1 MNQPATLVKPAD
13 TSAQPCQKA
22 ASRQDNL
29 GNLVRDYSF
38 PETPNVEWLT
48 QLNLT
53 QPRENLQSLPLT
65 TRISKRLFDIVSAA
79 GMLVVLSPLL
89 LITWCAVRITSP
101 GPAIYSQTRVGLN
114 RRSKKSKRDRRQN
127 DVQIPDGIS
136 ERRAAGSDRR
146 EQANYGCPF
155 TIYKFR
161 TMRMDAEI
169 SGAQFAQD
177 NDPRITSIGWF
188 LRRTRIDELPQLWNI
203 LRGDMS
209 LIGPRPERPEF
220 MEKLSDEIPGYLDR
234 LGLKPG
240 LSGIAQIL
248 NGYDNQVEGFRRKVG
263 YDLLYLQNCC
273 LLNDFKIL
281 LRTVRVVIT
290 GEGARQQTSS
300 NRNVLGTNR
309 SDRRPAL

>member
-1 MNQPATLVKPAD
+1 MNQATVESPVVAVQAPAAQASD
-13 TSAQPCQKA
+13 TN
-22 ASRQDNL
+22 NL
-29 GNLVRDYSF
+29 GPLVREYSLA
-38 PETPNVEWLT
+38 ETPNVDWLT
-48 QLNLT
+48 QLNLSE
-53 QPRENLQSLPLT
+53 PRENLRSLPLSV
-65 TRISKRLFDIVSAA
+65 RLSKRLFDIVSAT
-79 GMLVVLSPLL
+79 GMLIVLSPLL

-114 RRSKKSKRDRRQN
+114 RRSKKSKTDRRQ
-127 DVQIPDGIS
+127 Q
-136 ERRAAGSDRR
+136 AANLPNGMEDRR
-146 EQANYGCPF
+146 GTGTDRRLQHNYGCPF

-161 TMRMDAEI
+161 TMRLDAEI
-169 SGAQFAQD
+169 SGAQFAKD

-203 LRGDMS
+203 LKGDMS

-220 MEKLSDEIPGYLDR
+220 MKQLSEEIPGYLDR

-248 NGYDNQVEGFRRKVG
+248 NGYDNEVEGFRRKVG

-290 GEGARQQTSS
+290 GEGAR
-300 NRNVLGTNR
+300 
-309 SDRRPAL
+309 